1 VALASQL
8 CICVFFSSRRRHT
21 RFSRDWSSDVCSS
34 DLQEGETVLVHAAS
48 GGVGLLAVQLAKIF
62 GAGKVL
68 ATASTQEKLQLAEK
82 MGADK
87 LINYSE
93 ATWDQEVQQYTNG
106 TGVDVALE
114 MVCGSIFHQTRKCL
128 ADFGRLVIYGVAS

>member
-68 ATASTQEKLQLAEK
+68 ATASTPEKLQLAEK
-82 MGADK
+82 MGR
-87 LINYSE
+87 SE
-93 ATWDQEVQQYTNG
+93 ERRVGKECISGGRPYHG
-106 TGVDVALE
+106 TR
-114 MVCGSIFHQTRKCL
+114 Q
-128 ADFGRLVIYGVAS
+128 